1 MEDSNAQ
8 RLIAGQRHGIDTKKL
23 ANGAAGC
30 PENGLNP
37 QNGRRSQMIALHP
50 AAC

>member
-1 MEDSNAQ
+1 VEDSNAQ
-8 RLIAGQRHGIDTKKL
+8 RLIARQRHGIDTKKL
-23 ANGAAGC
+23 ANAAAEC

-37 QNGRRSQMIALHP
+37 QIGCRFQMIALHP